1 MDSLIGFVNLVIL
14 LIKFIIF
21 ILMFTAEGVLSP
33 APSLAGDPHCVP
45 VFLFIYL
52 FSQLEVYSLLL
63 PVWLMG
69 ILIVVL
75 LALSGLFS
83 GLNLGLMSLDQT
95 ELRQGGHW
103 PLLNIKSH

>member
-1 MDSLIGFVNLVIL
+1 MGIH
-14 LIKFIIF
+14 
-21 ILMFTAEGVLSP
+21 T
-33 APSLAGDPHCVP
+33 
-45 VFLFIYL
+45 VFLFLILICNFYFL

-95 ELRQGGHW
+95 ELRQGGG
-103 PLLNIKSH
+103 PLAASKETVSLDFPLKSFEAT